1 MSSRVSGSLQ
11 FQRAVHRGL
20 RTLGREGR
28 VFSSML
34 AVAGLLS
41 LLGVLLLGLLAVR
54 TAGDVL
60 RANATL
66 QLQMERGADLAQV
79 EALHRALLDLPGVAS
94 AVLTTKD
101 QTYQIIRRQDPS
113 VVSFIDTFGLQ
124 NPFPD
129 SIGVTLKSADAYPE
143 TMALLQDAR
152 WQGVVA
158 PEFVAAAA
166 ARQAQLSEVLQ
177 VARTGSDAT
186 LGIMGVAAAVLLLAL
201 VSLLHRRVLQRSGDT
216 QTQVLLGAAP
226 SDIFVPLWTEAMA
239 IIFGGL
245 VLAAAA
251 LAGLVFALPMLL
263 PAAMQS
269 PLLSA
274 VVTSLQPAL
283 LELWPWVLGIAIG
296 TVPVLAALSAAFG
309 LTSQASFGFF
319 NRSHA

>member
-1 MSSRVSGSLQ
+1 MSGRVSGSLQ

-28 VFSSML
+28 VMSSML

-41 LLGVLLLGLLAVR
+41 LLGVLLLGFLAVR

-66 QLQMERGADLAQV
+66 QLQMEPGADEAQV
-79 EALHRALLDLPGVAS
+79 EALHRALLDLPGVSS

-129 SIGVTLKSADAYPE
+129 SIAVTLESSNAYPE
-143 TMALLQDAR
+143 AMALLQNAR

-177 VARTGSDAT
+177 VTRAGGDAT
-186 LGIMGVAAAVLLLAL
+186 LGIVGVAAGVLLLAL

-216 QTQVLLGAAP
+216 QTQILLGAAP
-226 SDIFVPLWTEAMA
+226 SDVFVPLWTEAML
-239 IIFGGL
+239 ILLGGL
-245 VLAAAA
+245 ILAAGA
-251 LAGLVFALPMLL
+251 LVGLVFALPTLL
-263 PAAMQS
+263 PGAAQS
-269 PLLSA
+269 PFVGA
-274 VVTSLQPAL
+274 VTASLQPAL
-283 LELWPWVLGIAIG
+283 MDLGPITLGIALG
-296 TVPVLAALSAAFG
+296 ALPVLAALSAAFG
-309 LTSQASFGFF
+309 LTSQASFGFL

>member
-1 MSSRVSGSLQ
+1 MSGRVSGSLQ
-11 FQRAVHRGL
+11 FQRAIHRGL

-34 AVAGLLS
+34 AVAAVLS
-41 LLGVLLLGLLAVR
+41 LLGALLLGFLAVR

-66 QLQMERGADLAQV
+66 QLQMERGADPAQV
-79 EALHRALLDLPGVAS
+79 EALHRALLDLPGVSS

-101 QTYQIIRRQDPS
+101 QAYQVIRRQDPS

-129 SIGVTLKSADAYPE
+129 SIGVTLESADAYPE

-177 VARTGSDAT
+177 VARAAGDAT
-186 LGIMGVAAAVLLLAL
+186 VGIVGVAAAVLLLAL
-201 VSLLHRRVLQRSGDT
+201 ASLLHRRVLQRSADT
-216 QTQVLLGAAP
+216 QTQMLLGAAP
-226 SDIFVPLWTEAMA
+226 SDIFVPLWTEAVV
-239 IIFGGL
+239 ILFGGL

-251 LAGLVFALPMLL
+251 LAGLVFALPTLL
-263 PAAMQS
+263 PGAMQS
-269 PLLSA
+269 PFVEA
-274 VVTSLQPAL
+274 VALSLQPAL
-283 LELWPWVLGIAIG
+283 LELWPWVLGIALAA
-296 TVPVLAALSAAFG
+296 VPVLAALSAAFG
-309 LTSQASFGFF
+309 LTSQGNFGFL